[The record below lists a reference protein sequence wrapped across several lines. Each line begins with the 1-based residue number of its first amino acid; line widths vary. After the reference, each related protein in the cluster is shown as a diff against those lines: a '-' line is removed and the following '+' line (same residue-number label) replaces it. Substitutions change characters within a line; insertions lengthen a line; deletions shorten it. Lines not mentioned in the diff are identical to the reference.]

1 MLRRDHVLVLRRD
14 DHKRDS
20 IGAIFLGAITE
31 DEEVRRTIERY
42 LGAAFV
48 VRSVEMEGAALRV
61 RVECSRFP
69 VESQN
74 LSRMAKQL
82 VGKGRLRAAG
92 EHFVEA
98 MKLDP
103 LNTEALK
110 GQGGLH
116 LAAGDLAAA
125 EENWIRAGEIRGYDG
140 ETLRALALI
149 AVRGGRPATAVQH
162 LENALIVNPED
173 SQARAMLEELDR
185 QAELRFTSAVAP
197 SDPGQRRDDEDR

>member
-14 DHKRDS
+14 DHKHDL
-20 IGAIFLGAITE
+20 IGAIFLGAIT
-31 DEEVRRTIERY
+31 DEEDARRTIERY
-42 LGAAFV
+42 LGPAFV
-48 VRSVEMEGAALRV
+48 VRSAEMEGAALRV
-61 RVECSRFP
+61 RVDCSRFP

-82 VGKGRLRAAG
+82 VEKGRQRAAG

-98 MKLDP
+98 LKLDP

-110 GQGGLH
+110 GQAGLH
-116 LAAGDLAAA
+116 VAAGDLAAA

-149 AVRGGRPATAVQH
+149 AVRSGRPATAVQH
-162 LENALIVNPED
+162 LENALIVNPDD
-173 SQARAMLEELDR
+173 SEAHAMLEELDR
-185 QAELRFTSAVAP
+185 QAELRFTSAVTP
-197 SDPGQRRDDEDR
+197 SDPGKRSDDEEP